1 MPRHATT
8 TPRRPGR
15 VGPVLVGVLVLAL
28 TALGGAA
35 ALTGW
40 PGDGAAADTVADPA
54 SPTSAPPTPTPTP
67 TPTPPPDTVLTLVAA
82 GDVLPHLSVVSDA
95 RTAAGL
101 DFTPML
107 AGVQDWVA
115 GADLALCHM
124 EVPVAPD
131 GVASGYPLFG
141 APKEVVAGLAATG
154 WDGCSTASNHSLD
167 RGAAGV
173 ASTLAALEEAG
184 LGHAG
189 TARSAEEAA
198 TTQLYT
204 LERDGREVTVAH
216 IAATYG
222 TNGLPVPTDAP
233 WSVQLIDTAALV
245 AQATAA
251 RSAGADLV
259 VASVHCCVEYVSEP
273 TDQQLQIAAEL
284 AASGQVDLLIGHH
297 AHVPQPIDMLP
308 GGPGGAGM
316 WVAYG
321 LGNFV
326 SNQDDEC
333 CVAATDSGLLL
344 SATLV
349 APADGPARVTQVS
362 WSAVTVDRAD
372 GHRVLP
378 LSALVASG
386 AGSGSVSAENLAT
399 RLARVVAVVGTRA
412 PQVPEPGT
420 ASGPPPT
427 LSRTAG

>member
-40 PGDGAAADTVADPA
+40 PGGGAAADTVADPA
-54 SPTSAPPTPTPTP
+54 SPASAPPTPTPTP
-67 TPTPPPDTVLTLVAA
+67 TPTTPPDTVLTLVAA

-141 APKEVVAGLAATG
+141 APKEVVTGLAATG

-167 RGAAGV
+167 RGVAGV
-173 ASTLAALEEAG
+173 ASTLAALDEAG

-222 TNGLPVPTDAP
+222 TNGLPVPADAP
-233 WSVQLIDTAALV
+233 WSVQLIDTATLV

-251 RSAGADLV
+251 RAAGADLV
-259 VASVHCCVEYVSEP
+259 VASVHCCVEYVSDP

-284 AASGQVDLLIGHH
+284 AASG
-297 AHVPQPIDMLP
+297 
-308 GGPGGAGM
+308 
-316 WVAYG
+316 
-321 LGNFV
+321 
-326 SNQDDEC
+326 
-333 CVAATDSGLLL
+333 
-344 SATLV
+344 
-349 APADGPARVTQVS
+349 
-362 WSAVTVDRAD
+362 
-372 GHRVLP
+372 
-378 LSALVASG
+378 
-386 AGSGSVSAENLAT
+386 
-399 RLARVVAVVGTRA
+399 
-412 PQVPEPGT
+412 
-420 ASGPPPT
+420 
-427 LSRTAG
+427 